1 MVCPLGHTP
10 DNPGTPGEFCR
21 GTLNGCANPDDFV
34 GFFLDGGLA
43 VF

>member
-1 MVCPLGHTP
+1 MRTP
-10 DNPGTPGEFCR
+10 DNTVGSGGFWRETI
-21 GTLNGCANPDDFV
+21 NGCANPDDFV